1 MLQHGDIEKRNCLHR
16 EMQLVPLSGDHAD
29 TFLKRHFFQYLHVI
43 KKKKKTDASSPEN
56 YEEQKL
62 AIKSNITPIL
72 FIRVQH
78 FLVAQCFPFSSTQF
92 V

>member
-1 MLQHGDIEKRNCLHR
+1 
-16 EMQLVPLSGDHAD
+16 MQLVPLAGDHAD

-43 KKKKKTDASSPEN
+43 KKQTDASSPEN

-62 AIKSNITPIL
+62 ATKWNITPIL
-72 FIRVQH
+72 FFRVQQ

-92 V
+92 VW